1 MKAEKI
7 ASLVFTALSLAYI
20 AGAFLIKEPPLRQQ
34 LGPEAFPFGI
44 GTFMLILSLIY
55 VYQQFRVI
63 PQKGSKEDEV
73 RAAIIGAEEK
83 VAGRIDTKVVGIML
97 ALMFFYALMFEILGF
112 PLVTFIVFVAGLFVL
127 DRNHLK
133 RDIVIGLIASFGI
146 YMLFRFVL
154 RVNLPAGVLAF
165 LFR

>member
-63 PQKGSKEDEV
+63 PQKGSKED
-73 RAAIIGAEEK
+73 
-83 VAGRIDTKVVGIML
+83 
-97 ALMFFYALMFEILGF
+97 
-112 PLVTFIVFVAGLFVL
+112 
-127 DRNHLK
+127 
-133 RDIVIGLIASFGI
+133 
-146 YMLFRFVL
+146 
-154 RVNLPAGVLAF
+154 
-165 LFR
+165 

>member
-7 ASLVFTALSLAYI
+7 ASLTFTILSIAYI
-20 AGAFLIKEPPLRQQ
+20 AGAFLIREPPLRQQ
-34 LGPEAFPFGI
+34 LGPEAFPFAI
-44 GTFMLILSLIY
+44 GMLMLILSLIY
-55 VYQQFRVI
+55 VYQQFRAA
-63 PQKGSKEDEV
+63 PHKDSKEEEE

-83 VAGRIDTKVVGIML
+83 AGGRIDYKVVGAML
-97 ALMFFYALMFEILGF
+97 ALMVFYALTFEIIGF
-112 PLVTFIVFVAGLFVL
+112 PLVTFIVFVAGVFVL

-133 RDIVIGLIASFGI
+133 RDTIIALIASFGI
-146 YMLFRFVL
+146 FMLFRFIL